1 MIDTGLAVG
10 CLHEV
15 IKDALKQ
22 GDHAVKYQKWL
33 AWGHEVAR
41 MGPRKV
47 LQGILGGRICRLITY
62 RKLG

>member
-33 AWGHEVAR
+33 AWGRGQSFKEFWGEEYA
-41 MGPRKV
+41 G
-47 LQGILGGRICRLITY
+47 
-62 RKLG
+62 